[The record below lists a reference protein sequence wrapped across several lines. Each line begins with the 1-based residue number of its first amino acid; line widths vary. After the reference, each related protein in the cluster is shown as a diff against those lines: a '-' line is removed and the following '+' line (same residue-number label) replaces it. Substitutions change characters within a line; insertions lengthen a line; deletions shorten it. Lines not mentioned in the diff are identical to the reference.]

1 MNVPSSIR
9 NRNVEP
15 QAAVSVQSN
24 QSEMSGFLHPL
35 DENLASR
42 FEGNMSTMPVFNH
55 YGKESVFMNRLVL
68 TSRVGSDGTLRLD
81 VPLGLAEA
89 DHEVRVTVEPVANQK
104 SVSATE
110 WEAWVDEM
118 AGSLQGEFQ
127 RPQHCDLEVRDS
139 L

>member
-1 MNVPSSIR
+1 
-9 NRNVEP
+9 
-15 QAAVSVQSN
+15 
-24 QSEMSGFLHPL
+24 
-35 DENLASR
+35 
-42 FEGNMSTMPVFNH
+42 MPVFNH

-104 SVSATE
+104 SVSTTE

-127 RPQHCDLEVRDS
+127 RPPHCDFEVRDS